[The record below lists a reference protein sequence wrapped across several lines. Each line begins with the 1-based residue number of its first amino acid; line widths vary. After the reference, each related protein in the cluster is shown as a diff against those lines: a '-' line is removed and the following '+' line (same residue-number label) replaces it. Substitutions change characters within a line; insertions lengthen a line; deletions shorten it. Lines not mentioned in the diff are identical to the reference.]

1 MKLFYFDVETTG
13 LSAIKNAIHQL
24 SFIIEIDGVEK
35 KRYNYNIKPFEG
47 AEINEDAL
55 KVSNVSKEQII
66 NNELSYKE
74 AFNKLKTV
82 LSYYVDKFNKK
93 DKFFLVGYNNAS
105 FDNHF
110 LRALFLQ
117 NGDAYFGSFFW
128 SIPIDVFILASFA
141 RMKGRSEMPSFKLK
155 DTATSFGIDVD
166 KTKLHDAMYDIEL
179 TREIFKKL

>member
-13 LSAIKNAIHQL
+13 LSASKHAIHQL
-24 SFIIEIDGVEK
+24 SFIIEVDGEEK
-35 KRYNYNIKPFEG
+35 KRYNYNIRPFEG

-55 KVSNVSKEQII
+55 KISNVTKEQIN

-117 NGDAYFGSFFW
+117 NGDNYFGSFFW
-128 SIPIDVFILASFA
+128 SSPIDVFILASFA
-141 RMKGRSEMPSFKLK
+141 RMKERSEMPSFKLK
-155 DTATSFGIDVD
+155 DTAISFGIEVEESR
-166 KTKLHDAMYDIEL
+166 LHDAIYDVEL